1 MLINLSHQRLKKDLL
16 SSGSVSFVSLMLHQ
30 NISGVVKD
38 WLVLDELVLDVLVL
52 DVLVLD
58 VLVLDVLVLAGSS
71 EKQAEHTIRNR

>member
-52 DVLVLD
+52 DVLVL
-58 VLVLDVLVLAGSS
+58 AGSS